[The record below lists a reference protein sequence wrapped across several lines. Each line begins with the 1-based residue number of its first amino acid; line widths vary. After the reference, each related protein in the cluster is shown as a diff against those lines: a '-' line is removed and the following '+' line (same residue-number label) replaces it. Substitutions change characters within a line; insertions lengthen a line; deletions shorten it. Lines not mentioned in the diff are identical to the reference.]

1 MSDEQIKAA
10 TFGHILG
17 GLTAMN
23 LLLGWHI
30 VTSLAAR
37 GGVWW
42 AP

>member
-1 MSDEQIKAA
+1 MTDQHIKDA

-17 GLTAMN
+17 AMTALN
-23 LLLGWHI
+23 IVLWSHI
-30 VTSLAAR
+30 IATLAAR

>member
-1 MSDEQIKAA
+1 MTDDQIKTVA
-10 TFGHILG
+10 FSHIVG

-23 LLLGWHI
+23 LVLGWWL